1 MGLSE
6 PIFAGKPERRFLFR
20 YLLMTAGLQIF
31 GQHGVVQID
40 DNYQNLGV
48 SASGAVTLTL
58 DPAPHPN
65 HMQIGTITVTGETP
79 ILAFAASESPINVE
93 RVVISGSTHTFQTV
107 HLCGERP

>member
-1 MGLSE
+1 
-6 PIFAGKPERRFLFR
+6 
-20 YLLMTAGLQIF
+20 MTAGLQIF